1 MNILGI
7 RELTI
12 DILINDNNT
21 ESAIYGGGGTSHN
34 IIWNLAQSNQNYN
47 LYVGGITGNDYFSK
61 KEIIILKKY
70 NINTEFLE
78 KKNKNTRK
86 VFTFIEKNRETK
98 NVTVC
103 PICNKDVWSS
113 SSTYKINYNLLKE
126 KNINVV
132 IFDSYKKEN
141 NEIAKYCIK
150 NKILTIHLKHYPF
163 FQLMYRVFNTSFHS
177 LLGHWLII
185 SKYCCSFCVK
195 KLSISLT
202 KSQCKS

>member
-1 MNILGI
+1 VNILGI

-61 KEIIILKKY
+61 KEIIILEKY

-113 SSTYKINYNLLKE
+113 NSTYKINYNLLKK

-150 NKILTIHLKHYPF
+150 NKILTILDFGVIGNLRY
-163 FQLMYRVFNTSFHS
+163 LS
-177 LLGHWLII
+177 L
-185 SKYCCSFCVK
+185 K
-195 KLSISLT
+195 KLEELKDNPYNIIL
-202 KSQCKS
+202 KEI